1 MYCTAL
7 YHTVPSLADTHLLIK
22 LFMLG
27 PLDKSLVVGGGIAII
42 ATSSRSRSDFEID
55 FEIETNLEIE
65 I

>member
-1 MYCTAL
+1 
-7 YHTVPSLADTHLLIK
+7 
-22 LFMLG
+22 MLG
-27 PLDKSLVVGGGIAII
+27 LLDKKFSGGWWVVVGGIAII

>member
-1 MYCTAL
+1 
-7 YHTVPSLADTHLLIK
+7 
-22 LFMLG
+22 MLG
-27 PLDKSLVVGGGIAII
+27 LLDKKFYGWWVGGGIAII

>member
-1 MYCTAL
+1 
-7 YHTVPSLADTHLLIK
+7 
-22 LFMLG
+22 MLG
-27 PLDKSLVVGGGIAII
+27 LLDKQFSGGWVGGIAII

>member
-1 MYCTAL
+1 
-7 YHTVPSLADTHLLIK
+7 
-22 LFMLG
+22 MLG
-27 PLDKSLVVGGGIAII
+27 LLDKKFSGWVVVVGGGIAII

>member
-1 MYCTAL
+1 
-7 YHTVPSLADTHLLIK
+7 
-22 LFMLG
+22 MLG
-27 PLDKSLVVGGGIAII
+27 LLDKKFSGWVVVVGDIAII

>member
-1 MYCTAL
+1 
-7 YHTVPSLADTHLLIK
+7 
-22 LFMLG
+22 MLG
-27 PLDKSLVVGGGIAII
+27 LLDKKVCWWVVVVGGIAII

>member
-1 MYCTAL
+1 
-7 YHTVPSLADTHLLIK
+7 
-22 LFMLG
+22 MLG
-27 PLDKSLVVGGGIAII
+27 LLDKKFPGGGWVGGIAII